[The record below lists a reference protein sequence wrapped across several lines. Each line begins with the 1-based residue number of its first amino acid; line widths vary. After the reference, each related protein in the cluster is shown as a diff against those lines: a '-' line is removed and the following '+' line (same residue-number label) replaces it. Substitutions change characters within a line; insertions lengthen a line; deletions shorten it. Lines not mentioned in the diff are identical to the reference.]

1 MQYYV
6 SLSFYSS
13 YCCNFL
19 VVVVLIR
26 YVIEGREGLGLMS
39 RFLIGLL
46 TQIMVVLCVF
56 CFFFNRRGGMMNPC
70 LGLLFLR
77 NFWDSQVKAFSRQKK
92 WGIGR
97 KIGVA
102 IDILLGIMRT

>member
-56 CFFFNRRGGMMNPC
+56 CFFFNRRGVDESMF
-70 LGLLFLR
+70 GLAVFEELLR
-77 NFWDSQVKAFSRQKK
+77 QPGESV
-92 WGIGR
+92 
-97 KIGVA
+97 
-102 IDILLGIMRT
+102 